1 MSRIRLMKPTRSIT
15 TAGLLAG
22 LLFAIMAV
30 PLGAATAPE
39 SRVGRGFGPAY
50 DAAHETIL
58 AGTIKEV
65 VTKHEIGSPAG
76 MHLLVTGAQG
86 VVDTHVGPYLSKQ
99 TKEALQTGT
108 PVRIVGDMVSLNGK
122 EFFLA
127 RQLTVG
133 GRTVT
138 VRSPH
143 GALVRE
149 HSPRA
154 THSRHEN
161 KTAEISQFAPDGG
174 AR

>member
-1 MSRIRLMKPTRSIT
+1 MSRSRLMKPTRMI
-15 TAGLLAG
+15 AGLLTG
-22 LLFAIMAV
+22 LLFAILAV
-30 PLGAATAPE
+30 PLGASTAPN
-39 SRVGRGFGPAY
+39 SRVGQGFGPAY
-50 DAAHETIL
+50 DAKHETIL
-58 AGTIKEV
+58 TGTIKEV

-99 TKEALQTGT
+99 TKEALQTGAT
-108 PVRIVGDMVSLNGK
+108 VRIVGASVSINGK

-143 GALVRE
+143 GILVRE
-149 HSPRA
+149 HAPRA
-154 THSRHEN
+154 ARSRHEN
-161 KTAEISQFAPDGG
+161 KTAQTSQAALNGG

>member
-1 MSRIRLMKPTRSIT
+1 MI
-15 TAGLLAG
+15 AGLLTG
-22 LLFAIMAV
+22 LLFAVLAV

-50 DAAHETIL
+50 NAAHETIL
-58 AGTIKEV
+58 TGTIKEV
-65 VTKHEIGSPAG
+65 VTKHAIGSPAG
-76 MHLLVTGAQG
+76 MHLLVTGPQG
-86 VVDTHVGPYLSKQ
+86 VVDTHVGPFLSKQ
-99 TKEALQTGT
+99 TVEALQTGT
-108 PVRIVGDMVSLNGK
+108 QVRIVGASVSLNGK

-143 GALVRE
+143 GLLVRQIT
-149 HSPRA
+149 PRKA
-154 THSRHEN
+154 RSTSEN
-161 KTAEISQFAPDGG
+161 KTEQTSHVALDGG